1 MPPPLTPA
9 DRERLGK
16 RLRAR
21 HRELKAEI
29 RAQLADRDDPG
40 VIGLANRLEDTDD
53 WAVADAMAGLDI
65 AMVARDVDELTAVEG
80 ALKRLSDGRYGECV
94 DCGEPIALARLDA
107 NPSAAR
113 CIRCQEA
120 WEKKAGATPTSL

>member
-1 MPPPLTPA
+1 MSSAPTPSER
-9 DRERLGK
+9 DRLAA
-16 RLRAR
+16 RLRSR

-29 RAQLADRDDPG
+29 RTQLADRDDPR
-40 VIGLANRLEDTDD
+40 VMGLANRLDDTDD

-65 AMVARDVDELTAVEG
+65 AMVARDVEELTAVE
-80 ALKRLSDGRYGECV
+80 AAIARLAVGRYGECV
-94 DCGEPIALARLDA
+94 DCGEPIPGARLDA

-120 WEKKAGATPTSL
+120 FEKRSGASPTSL